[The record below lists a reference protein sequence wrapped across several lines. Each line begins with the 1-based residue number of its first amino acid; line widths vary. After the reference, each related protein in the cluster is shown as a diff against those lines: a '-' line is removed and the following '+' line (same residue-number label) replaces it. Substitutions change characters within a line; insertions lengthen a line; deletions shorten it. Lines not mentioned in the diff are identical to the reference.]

1 MVIVA
6 CFYPPTTT
14 TVLPTTAGQPD
25 TTIGTSTQAAAVTDA
40 TSSTTTTA
48 VPPTTT
54 TMNYCVEQNGMNAPL
69 TIQPSQVTSNP
80 SPNPTTPAGDINP
93 TSTTTGLNF
102 PTPNPQINVTLD
114 QPATLTVV
122 YVPVDRPNQPSNV
135 DAFTVVFVYPNGTS
149 SQPLESKIPSAGA
162 TTPSDATTQTTS
174 TVSTTGVFA
183 PSDVS
188 PQVDLP
194 VNFRVP
200 EGTVIVIT
208 ITSTSD
214 QSNPRDVC
222 IHLLSAF
229 SLAYAASC
237 ESSTTSLRLLVRRDI
252 EYQKTSSTSYYLV
265 EFTKQMY
272 SMNSDFQ

>member
-14 TVLPTTAGQPD
+14 TVLPTTSGQPD
-25 TTIGTSTQAAAVTDA
+25 TTIGTSTRAAPVTDA
-40 TSSTTTTA
+40 TSSSTTTA

-69 TIQPSQVTSNP
+69 TIQPSQVTSKP
-80 SPNPTTPAGDINP
+80 SADPTTPAGDINP
-93 TSTTTGLNF
+93 TSTTTGLSF
-102 PTPNPQINVTLD
+102 PTPNPEISVTLD

-122 YVPVDRPNQPSNV
+122 YVPVDRPDRPSNV
-135 DAFTVVFVYPNGTS
+135 NAFTVVFVYPDGTS
-149 SQPLESKIPSAGA
+149 SQPYESKIPSAGRTTTTTESGATSQA
-162 TTPSDATTQTTS
+162 TT

-200 EGTVIVIT
+200 QGTVIVIT
-208 ITSTSD
+208 VTSTSD

-229 SLAYAASC
+229 SLAYPHPLAKV
-237 ESSTTSLRLLVRRDI
+237 LRRL
-252 EYQKTSSTSYYLV
+252 
-265 EFTKQMY
+265 
-272 SMNSDFQ
+272 

>member
-14 TVLPTTAGQPD
+14 TVLSATSGQPE
-25 TTIGTSTQAAAVTDA
+25 TTIGTSTRAAAVTDA

-54 TMNYCVEQNGMNAPL
+54 TMQYCVEQKGMNAPL
-69 TIQPSQVTSNP
+69 TIEPTQVKSNP
-80 SPNPTTPAGDINP
+80 SPDPTTPAGDINP
-93 TSTTTGLNF
+93 TSTTGLSF

-114 QPATLTVV
+114 QSAILTVV

-149 SQPLESKIPSAGA
+149 SQPFESKIPAAGTTTTQSGAPSA
-162 TTPSDATTQTTS
+162 TTT

-183 PSDVS
+183 PSAVS

-194 VNFRVP
+194 VQFRVP
-200 EGTVIVIT
+200 QDTVIVIT

-222 IHLLSAF
+222 IHLFSGF
-229 SLAYAASC
+229 SLAYPHP
-237 ESSTTSLRLLVRRDI
+237 RLLLLFLRKFYDVFETVSKKRH
-252 EYQKTSSTSYYLV
+252 
-265 EFTKQMY
+265 
-272 SMNSDFQ
+272 

>member
-14 TVLPTTAGQPD
+14 TVLPTTSGQPD
-25 TTIGTSTQAAAVTDA
+25 TTIGTSTRAAAVTDA

-80 SPNPTTPAGDINP
+80 SPTPTTPAGDINP
-93 TSTTTGLNF
+93 TSTTTGLSF
-102 PTPNPQINVTLD
+102 PTPNPQISVTLD

-149 SQPLESKIPSAGA
+149 SPSFESKIPSAG
-162 TTPSDATTQTTS
+162 TTTTQSGAPSQTTT

-200 EGTVIVIT
+200 QGTVIVIT
-208 ITSTSD
+208 ITTTSD
-214 QSNPRDVC
+214 QANPRDVC
-222 IHLLSAF
+222 IHRLSAF
-229 SLAYAASC
+229 SLAYLHPQLLLLF
-237 ESSTTSLRLLVRRDI
+237 LRKFYDVFETVSKKRH
-252 EYQKTSSTSYYLV
+252 
-265 EFTKQMY
+265 
-272 SMNSDFQ
+272 

>member
-1 MVIVA
+1 LVIVA

-14 TVLPTTAGQPD
+14 TVLPATSGQPG

-54 TMNYCVEQNGMNAPL
+54 TMAYCVEQNGMNAPL
-69 TIQPSQVTSNP
+69 TIEPSQVTSNP
-80 SPNPTTPAGDINP
+80 SPTPTTPAGDINP
-93 TSTTTGLNF
+93 TSTTTGLSF
-102 PTPNPQINVTLD
+102 PTPNPQISVTLE
-114 QPATLTVV
+114 QPATLTIV

-149 SQPLESKIPSAGA
+149 SQPLESKIPAAG
-162 TTPSDATTQTTS
+162 TTTTQSGAPSQTTT

-183 PSDVS
+183 PSAVS

-194 VNFRVP
+194 VQFRVP
-200 EGTVIVIT
+200 QGTVIVIT

-214 QSNPRDVC
+214 QANPRDVC
-222 IHLLSAF
+222 IHLF
-229 SLAYAASC
+229 SLPF
-237 ESSTTSLRLLVRRDI
+237 R
-252 EYQKTSSTSYYLV
+252 
-265 EFTKQMY
+265 
-272 SMNSDFQ
+272 

>member
-14 TVLPTTAGQPD
+14 TVLPTTSGQSD
-25 TTIGTSTQAAAVTDA
+25 TTIGTSTLGGVASTEG
-40 TSSTTTTA
+40 TTSTTTTA

-69 TIQPSQVTSNP
+69 TIQPSQVTSKP

-93 TSTTTGLNF
+93 TSTTTGLSF
-102 PTPNPQINVTLD
+102 PTPNPQISVKLD
-114 QPATLTVV
+114 QPATLTIV

-149 SQPLESKIPSAGA
+149 SPSFESKIPSAG
-162 TTPSDATTQTTS
+162 TTTTQSGATSQTTT

-200 EGTVIVIT
+200 QDTVIVIT
-208 ITSTSD
+208 VTSTSD

-222 IHLLSAF
+222 IHLLSAL
-229 SLAYAASC
+229 SLAYPHPQLLLLLF
-237 ESSTTSLRLLVRRDI
+237 LRKFYNVFETVSKKRH
-252 EYQKTSSTSYYLV
+252 
-265 EFTKQMY
+265 
-272 SMNSDFQ
+272 

>member
-14 TVLPTTAGQPD
+14 TVLPKTSGQPD

-54 TMNYCVEQNGMNAPL
+54 TMAYCVEQNGMNAPL
-69 TIQPSQVTSNP
+69 TIEPKQVTSNP

-93 TSTTTGLNF
+93 TSTTTGLSF
-102 PTPNPQINVTLD
+102 PTANPQISVKLD
-114 QPATLTVV
+114 QPATLTIV

-149 SQPLESKIPSAGA
+149 SQPFDSKIPAAG
-162 TTPSDATTQTTS
+162 TTTTTQSGASSQTTT

-194 VNFRVP
+194 VEFRVP
-200 EGTVIVIT
+200 QDTVIVIT

-222 IHLLSAF
+222 IHLFSGF
-229 SLAYAASC
+229 SLAYPHP
-237 ESSTTSLRLLVRRDI
+237 RLLLFLRKFYDVFETVSKKRH
-252 EYQKTSSTSYYLV
+252 
-265 EFTKQMY
+265 
-272 SMNSDFQ
+272 